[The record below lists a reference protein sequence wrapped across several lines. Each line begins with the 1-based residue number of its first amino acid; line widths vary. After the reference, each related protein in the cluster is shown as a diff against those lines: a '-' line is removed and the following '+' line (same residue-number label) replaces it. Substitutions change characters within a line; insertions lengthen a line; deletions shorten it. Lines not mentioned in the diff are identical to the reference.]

1 MPPEEETN
9 PQYLQIVLCFFP
21 STGVAC
27 CQASSSGLPFLA
39 VFEAGA
45 AYLKKKIFTSQI
57 WGGYLRQRIKWNKKT
72 EVILELNKC

>member
-45 AYLKKKIFTSQI
+45 AYLKKEEEDV
-57 WGGYLRQRIKWNKKT
+57 QRKRSSLHRFGEEDI
-72 EVILELNKC
+72 